1 MLTRS
6 RHCSG
11 KFDRPV
17 EGETSARQSGKRRK
31 FLPVT
36 GGSGGAQNAER
47 ASMAA
52 ALSQLGRRDAGEG
65 KLNVDRAINLAA
77 AESAK
82 RGRQAQHRKRK

>member
-1 MLTRS
+1 
-6 RHCSG
+6 
-11 KFDRPV
+11 
-17 EGETSARQSGKRRK
+17 
-31 FLPVT
+31 
-36 GGSGGAQNAER
+36 
-47 ASMAA
+47 MAA